1 MALHNFAPTH
11 YFTTIG
17 SHPPVLRIADGDTVV
32 TTTVDAR
39 GGDAT
44 GKQITK
50 PGNPM
55 TGPFFVEGTQP
66 GDTLVV
72 KLEKLRP
79 ESTAWLDTQD
89 RCCQCG

>member
-1 MALHNFAPTH
+1 MAVHHFTPTH
-11 YFTTIG
+11 YHTTIG

-39 GGDAT
+39 GADASGQRVT
-44 GKQITK
+44 P
-50 PGNPM
+50 PGNPQ
-55 TGPFFVEGTQP
+55 TGPFYIEGAQP

-79 ESTAWLDTQD
+79 NRPHGWT
-89 RCCQCG
+89 R